1 MNLYWRGRSLLRT
14 LADTMVFVVLLVLVL
29 AAARQA
35 GVFEPESG
43 RFTAI
48 DGDSLRKGTVEYR
61 LHAIDAPE
69 LDQSCETASAR
80 TYPCGQEARDALRRL
95 LAGKTLDCAVSETDR
110 YGRLVATCSS
120 GSLDIN
126 AEMVRLGWAIAY
138 RSHGLDYVRAEGEAH
153 TARRGVWQGSF
164 QNPEDWRRSRRGSL
178 SRSGL
183 GEDDIPPD

>member
-1 MNLYWRGRSLLRT
+1 MSLYWRGRSLLRT

-69 LDQSCETASAR
+69 LHQSCETASAR
-80 TYPCGQEARDALRRL
+80 TYACGHEARLDGMRMVHAFGGPLSLERALPRFRCSRCGTRGQVRI
-95 LAGKTLDCAVSETDR
+95 AAVPRD
-110 YGRLVATCSS
+110 
-120 GSLDIN
+120 
-126 AEMVRLGWAIAY
+126 
-138 RSHGLDYVRAEGEAH
+138 
-153 TARRGVWQGSF
+153 
-164 QNPEDWRRSRRGSL
+164 
-178 SRSGL
+178 
-183 GEDDIPPD
+183 